1 VSDTRSTGAGS
12 GSAATAPWV
21 VDLVVERSL
30 DPADGD
36 RVGRAAWCEWMWA
49 RWGDGGLLGIDE
61 GGIDVAEAAALG
73 LTAALRVVDAAAAP
87 ADRDWVA
94 ARDSGSISCWFGD
107 EQAARAAADELTQLS
122 GCRVIGIRRDD
133 CDIEV
138 WRSGFAPIDVPG
150 FGVILPAWEEGEA
163 GTSPA
168 GTTLFIEPG
177 AGFGTGL
184 HETTQLCLAALDAWR
199 REAGGLGRVLD
210 FGSGSGILGIAA
222 AVLGAPGVD
231 AVEIDPLVHDA
242 IRSNAHRNGVAA
254 RMTVSAAL
262 PAGADAAYAV
272 IVANIVADV
281 LLAEAEAVC
290 ARLCHRAAQ
299 GATAGPTSCLVLS
312 GLLDTDVAAVTACYR
327 GHLGLE
333 PIHTS
338 RGDWH
343 CLRFVC

>member
-1 VSDTRSTGAGS
+1 VSDTRSTGDGM
-12 GSAATAPWV
+12 GPVAAAPWV
-21 VDLVVERSL
+21 VDLFVECSVGL
-30 DPADGD
+30 PDGD
-36 RVGRAAWCEWMWA
+36 RVGRAAWCEWLWA
-49 RWGDGGLLGIDE
+49 RWGDEGLLGIDE

-73 LTAALRVVDAAAAP
+73 LTAAPRVVDAAAAP

-94 ARDSGSISCWFGD
+94 ARDSGGISCWFAD
-107 EQAARAAADELTQLS
+107 EQAARAAADELTQLA

-133 CDIEV
+133 CDIDV
-138 WRSGFAPIDVPG
+138 WRAGFAPIDVPG
-150 FGVILPAWEEGEA
+150 FGVILPAWEEGDA

-168 GTTLFIEPG
+168 GTMLFIEPG

-184 HETTQLCLAALDAWR
+184 HETTQLCLAALGAWR
-199 REAGGLGRVLD
+199 KEAGSLGRVLD
-210 FGSGSGILGIAA
+210 FGAGSGILGIAA
-222 AVLGAPGVD
+222 AVLGAPYVD

-242 IRSNAHRNGVAA
+242 IRSNARRNGVAS
-254 RMTVSAAL
+254 RMTVSAVL

-272 IVANIVADV
+272 VVANIVAEV
-281 LLAEAEAVC
+281 LLAESEAVC
-290 ARLCHRAAQ
+290 ARLCRRAVQ

-312 GLLDTDVAAVTACYR
+312 GLFDADVAAVTACYR

-338 RGDWH
+338 RGEWH